1 MQRQNRITEGS
12 IWKEVLI
19 FFFPIVIS
27 AFFQHFY
34 TIVDGIIVGQNL
46 GDMAFSAVGGS
57 ASKISVM
64 LINFFVGVS
73 SGITAYASRFY
84 GKQDLRSVKQVIF
97 NGSFIFIILG
107 IVISVLGF
115 IMTPKL
121 LSAMYTPVETMG
133 YAVVYL
139 RTFLSGLIFCIMYN
153 TFSGVLRAIGDAKTP
168 LYVLIFCSFVN
179 ITLDILFVVVCKW
192 GVFGVAFATLIAQF
206 MSAIILGMLLYK
218 RLAHEKM
225 KVYVDGEMIK
235 DICRIGIPAGLQ
247 SIMYG
252 LSNILVQGAIN
263 GFGYIAVTAW
273 AAYVKID
280 NIVDI
285 FVSSLASTVIT
296 FVGQNLGAGNIDRVK
311 QSVKQ
316 IILLSYIITTV
327 LVLIFV
333 VYRMPL
339 MGLFTENL
347 EVIQLSSSLMFVI
360 MPMYLLGIPYQ
371 MCAQALRGLGKS
383 FVPMLITLVGVV
395 GIRVIWVQFV
405 FPLHPTI
412 EFLGA
417 CYPLSSLI
425 MSIIFVTYY
434 IVEVKKLG
442 QKCL

>member
-1 MQRQNRITEGS
+1 MQRQNRITEGT

-84 GKQDLRSVKQVIF
+84 GKQDIRSVKQVIF

-115 IMTPKL
+115 IMTPRL

-179 ITLDILFVVVCKW
+179 IILDILFVVVCKW
-192 GVFGVAFATLIAQF
+192 DVFGVAFATLIAQF

-225 KVYVDGEMIK
+225 KVYIDGEMIK
-235 DICRIGIPAGLQ
+235 DICKIGIPAGLQ

-263 GFGYIAVTAW
+263 GFGYITVTAW

-371 MCAQALRGLGKS
+371 MCVQALRGLGKS
-383 FVPMLITLVGVV
+383 FVPMMITLVGVV
-395 GIRVIWVQFV
+395 GIRVIWVKFV

-434 IVEVKKLG
+434 TVEVKKLG

>member
-179 ITLDILFVVVCKW
+179 IILDILFVVVCKW
-192 GVFGVAFATLIAQF
+192 DVFGVAFATLIAQF

-225 KVYVDGEMIK
+225 KVYIDGEMIK
-235 DICRIGIPAGLQ
+235 DICKIGIPAGLQ

-263 GFGYIAVTAW
+263 GFGYITVTAW

-296 FVGQNLGAGNIDRVK
+296 FVGQNLGAGNIDR
-311 QSVKQ
+311 
-316 IILLSYIITTV
+316 
-327 LVLIFV
+327 
-333 VYRMPL
+333 
-339 MGLFTENL
+339 
-347 EVIQLSSSLMFVI
+347 
-360 MPMYLLGIPYQ
+360 
-371 MCAQALRGLGKS
+371 
-383 FVPMLITLVGVV
+383 
-395 GIRVIWVQFV
+395 
-405 FPLHPTI
+405 
-412 EFLGA
+412 
-417 CYPLSSLI
+417 
-425 MSIIFVTYY
+425 
-434 IVEVKKLG
+434 
-442 QKCL
+442 